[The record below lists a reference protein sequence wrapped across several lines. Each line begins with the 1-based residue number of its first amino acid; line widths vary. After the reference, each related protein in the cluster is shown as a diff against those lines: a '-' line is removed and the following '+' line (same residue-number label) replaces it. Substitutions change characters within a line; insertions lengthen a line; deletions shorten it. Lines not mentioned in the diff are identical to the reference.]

1 MTNTDIA
8 RITNTNAIVLDML
21 NMDELV
27 HEADCLAQGLRELL
41 SGTGDETKKFLA
53 SELASRVSIIRKL
66 WGNSLRPRA
75 AAAYFLLR
83 AEDVYKD
90 TCTFCGKP
98 NKRIRQIVRHGA
110 NGRGEEQVS

>member
-41 SGTGDETKKFLA
+41 SGTTHAGQEAQKY
-53 SELASRVSIIRKL
+53 
-66 WGNSLRPRA
+66 LR
-75 AAAYFLLR
+75 
-83 AEDVYKD
+83 
-90 TCTFCGKP
+90 TGKP
-98 NKRIRQIVRHGA
+98 SFNHSKAVGQQLEAKGSSGIFLGPE
-110 NGRGEEQVS
+110 GRGCLQRHLHVLRQTE